1 MRTWS
6 ASRSA
11 SENTATDAMPC
22 SRHARITRTAISP
35 RFATR
40 TFVSAPRPA
49 IRLPRVELEAGEEV
63 GDLGRGGFRRVG
75 AVHRVGLDGR
85 REILADRARGGLG
98 RVGGAHEI
106 APARDPVVALE
117 HHQETRPLCHE
128 RAQAV
133 VERPLP
139 VNVVEAAR
147 LHERHVNQLGREDRE
162 ARVLDA
168 REDLADDSPGHR
180 VGLDDGEGAL
190 RAHRPITLAIVA
202 PMSAGLL
209 TRVAPASSSA
219 CIFSAAVP
227 LPPAM
232 IAPAC
237 PIRRPGGAVW
247 PQMKATTGFFTRAL
261 MNAAASSSAVPPISP
276 IIMIERVSGSPP
288 SPTQVDCPI
297 PRPVSWPTTSY
308 VRVPLRETTP
318 TGPALWMCPGMI
330 PILAWSG
337 VMTPGQFGPIRRLL
351 VPTR

>member
-1 MRTWS
+1 
-6 ASRSA
+6 
-11 SENTATDAMPC
+11 MPC
-22 SRHARITRTAISP
+22 SRHSRITRTAISP

-75 AVHRVGLDGR
+75 AVHRVGFDRR
-85 REILADRARGGLG
+85 REILADRAGGGLG
-98 RVGGAHEI
+98 RVGGAHEV
-106 APARDPVVALE
+106 APARDPVVTLE
-117 HHQETRPLCHE
+117 HHQEARALGHE
-128 RAQAV
+128 RAKAV

-139 VNVVEAAR
+139 VDVIEAAC
-147 LHERHVNQLGREDRE
+147 LCERHVDQLGGEDRE

-168 REDLADDSPGHR
+168 RDDLADDSPGHR

-190 RAHRPITLAIVA
+190 RAHRPITFAIVA
-202 PMSAGLL
+202 PMSAGLR
-209 TRVAPASSSA
+209 TKVAPASSSA
-219 CIFSAAVP
+219 FIFSAAVP

-276 IIMIERVSGSPP
+276 IIMIARVSGSSLKSRNTSTKLVPLTGSPP
-288 SPTQVDCPI
+288 IPTQVACPI

-318 TGPALWMCPGMI
+318 TGPDLWMCPGMM
-330 PILAWSG
+330 PILVWSG
-337 VMTPGQFGPIRRLL
+337 VITPGQFGPISRLF
-351 VPTR
+351 VPAR